1 MIINVSYHLLSFFML
16 KNFFSH
22 RPIMPSSGGACNCC
36 TCVPLGHSASHSCVL
51 SQSSRKHLTLC
62 TRYNPACM
70 CMCFEPLE
78 HVHSHCLCAHLW
90 KKSTSFPA
98 IKKQQKTTTS
108 FPTFTEDSL
117 YLDSASKSSASF
129 RSASLSQR
137 QTQQ

>member
-1 MIINVSYHLLSFFML
+1 ML

-22 RPIMPSSGGACNCC
+22 RHIMPSSGRACNCC

-51 SQSSRKHLTLC
+51 SRSSQKHLTLC
-62 TRYNPACM
+62 TRYNPTCM

-90 KKSTSFPA
+90 KKSTSFPT
-98 IKKQQKTTTS
+98 IKKQQKTTTTS
-108 FPTFTEDSL
+108 SELNFSTFTEDSL